1 MNPYIRERI
10 QRKLET
16 LSDERLYQVLDYVEF
31 LETKYAERAA
41 SPVSFFQRFAESV
54 EDKMRVGG
62 LSVGAITET
71 VGILNKAANVLSGVA
86 QSTMSVATDV
96 ASAAARAVDQVGA
109 PLPATPAT
117 GSVAGS
123 AASTTGAS
131 AGRSAGTSAG
141 TSGGA
146 SAGTS
151 AGPTGALPGTKP
163 AQTPG
168 TPPDPAT

>member
-1 MNPYIRERI
+1 MNPYIRDRI

-41 SPVSFFQRFAESV
+41 SPVSFFQKFTESV

-71 VGILNKAANVLSGVA
+71 VGLLNKAANMLNGVA

-96 ASAAARAVDQVGA
+96 ANAAARAVDQVGA
-109 PLPATPAT
+109 P
-117 GSVAGS
+117 SN
-123 AASTTGAS
+123 
-131 AGRSAGTSAG
+131 
-141 TSGGA
+141 
-146 SAGTS
+146 
-151 AGPTGALPGTKP
+151 PTGAPVATVTNPNQMQPGTKP
-163 AQTPG
+163 PG
-168 TPPDPAT
+168 TVPPGVVPPVPSPDPAA

>member
-71 VGILNKAANVLSGVA
+71 VSILNKAANVLSGVA

-109 PLPATPAT
+109 SSTPT
-117 GSVAGS
+117 
-123 AASTTGAS
+123 
-131 AGRSAGTSAG
+131 GTSVG

-146 SAGTS
+146 SP
-151 AGPTGALPGTKP
+151 GPTGALPGTKP
-163 AQTPG
+163 AQSPG